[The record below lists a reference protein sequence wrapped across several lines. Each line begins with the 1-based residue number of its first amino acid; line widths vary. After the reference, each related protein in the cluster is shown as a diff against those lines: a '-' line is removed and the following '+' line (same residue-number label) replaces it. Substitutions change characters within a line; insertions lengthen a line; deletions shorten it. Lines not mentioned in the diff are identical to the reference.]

1 MSFELDCV
9 KHDIFGGTYVDLP
22 TASPASTV
30 TPGMTA
36 AAAAITPTPVAA
48 TPSPVATVSAFV
60 SPAPTQPPEEKNEV
74 PGFEAVLV
82 MLSVLVVF
90 VVFVVLYVKSK
101 RGN

>member
-1 MSFELDCV
+1 M
-9 KHDIFGGTYVDLP
+9 KHEIFGGTYADLP

-36 AAAAITPTPVAA
+36 AAASAITPTPVAA
-48 TPSPVATVSAFV
+48 TPSPVATVSAAM
-60 SPAPTQPPEEKNEV
+60 SPAPTQPPEEKKEV
-74 PGFEAVLV
+74 PGFKAVLV

-90 VVFVVLYVKSK
+90 EVLYVKSK